1 MAAPGENRSVAFRMR
16 ALPFGS
22 VRSVR
27 AFLRVAHSLW
37 AIAVSEFLI
46 PWTNYFDDFVTF
58 ADVGE
63 QVSVD
68 ASVRFLLK
76 SLGWR
81 FAESGDKAPPFGELV
96 NAVGVSIDVA
106 SMGGGKILIDS
117 TANRKLEVAAM
128 ISAVLAGGRLPRADA
143 PRLRGRLQFAS
154 GQLFGRLAKKALSIV
169 AEHAYSPKNV
179 DAETISALR
188 LYLSCLESQR
198 PRAVY
203 RSISQVFFI
212 FTDACFEPDSSSVKA
227 GIGAVLVDSS
237 GKATHF
243 FTANLKDELVDD
255 INKSQRKTI
264 IFELELFA
272 SLWAVIGWKQ
282 FITNCAVVV
291 YTDNDAVRDC
301 LISCNTSSSNA
312 RPILDLYLRVE
323 FQAAFNAWMSRVP
336 TDSNIADAPSKRK
349 IVKHSN
355 LLELQKLMSMWR
367 WCGTTCRSSS

>member
-1 MAAPGENRSVAFRMR
+1 MEVY
-16 ALPFGS
+16 GS
-22 VRSVR
+22 VH

-63 QVSVD
+63 PASVD

-81 FAESGDKAPPFGELV
+81 FAESGDKAAPFGELV
-96 NAVGVSIDVA
+96 NVLGVSIDVA
-106 SMGGGKILIDS
+106 SMGGGKILIDN
-117 TANRKLEVAAM
+117 TANRKLEIAAV
-128 ISAVLAGGRLPRADA
+128 ISSILEGGLPRADA
-143 PRLRGRLQFAS
+143 LRLRGRLQFAS

-169 AEHAYSPKNV
+169 TEHAYSPKNV

-198 PRAVY
+198 HRAVY

-243 FTANLKDELVDD
+243 FAANLKDELVDD

-272 SLWAVIGWKQ
+272 FLCAVIGRKQ

-312 RPILDLYLRVE
+312 RPILDLYLKVE

-336 TDSNIADAPSKRK
+336 TDSNIADAPSRGRL
-349 IVKHSN
+349 SN
-355 LLELQKLMSMWR
+355 TQIYWSFR
-367 WCGTTCRSSS
+367 N